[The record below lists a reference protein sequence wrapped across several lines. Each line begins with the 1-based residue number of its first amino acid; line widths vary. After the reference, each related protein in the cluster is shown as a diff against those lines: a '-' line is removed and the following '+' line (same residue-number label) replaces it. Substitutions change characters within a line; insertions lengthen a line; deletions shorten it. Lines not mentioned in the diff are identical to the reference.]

1 MAGLWLS
8 VGNLNNGV
16 GNAGLSCVNANN
28 GLSNG
33 NWNILARISEI
44 KQIII
49 RAQAGMLEMHG
60 IETDNGTL
68 ESDRA
73 KLLADV
79 EGSI

>member
-1 MAGLWLS
+1 MS
-8 VGNLNNGV
+8 NLQIIERLC
-16 GNAGLSCVNANN
+16 AMLDEA
-28 GLSNG
+28 
-33 NWNILARISEI
+33 
-44 KQIII
+44 QIII